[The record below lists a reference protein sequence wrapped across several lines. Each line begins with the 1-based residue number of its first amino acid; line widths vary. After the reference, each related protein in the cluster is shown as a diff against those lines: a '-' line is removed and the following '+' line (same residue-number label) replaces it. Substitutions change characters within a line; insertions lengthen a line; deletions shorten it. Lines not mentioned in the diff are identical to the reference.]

1 MAFRTSRTFTVR
13 GRPPRLAGGISE
25 PTSAHSASVKSL
37 SYLRP
42 RRSAAARCSGFHMR
56 HLSPT
61 QVPHKES
68 QPIRPTQLLSGRGL
82 RALPRSS
89 DFRSVAWAE
98 TAQHQA
104 DHGEADEHGRLASVT
119 LVIAGEPTTTA
130 DPCEGAFDD
139 PSFRQDNEAVLVA
152 AAHDLQFPD
161 ARARDDGRHLA
172 PLIARVADEALNE
185 REAAS
190 CLPQQSLCTVS
201 ILDACRMHAD
211 GQQQAERIGQDVA
224 LAAKHLLA
232 SVIAG
237 RVERSPPL
245 TAPFAVWLSMIA
257 VVGLASRPACSR
269 TSTVRGR
276 PPRLAGGISEPT
288 SAHSA
293 SVKSLSYLRPRRSAA
308 ARCSGFHMRHLSPT
322 QVPHKESQPIRPTQL
337 LSGSALRSA
346 FSAASRR
353 NSGSDA
359 AAENPDRA
367 VSEGW
372 EFQVA
377 LPSSRHLE
385 V

>member
-68 QPIRPTQLLSGRGL
+68 QPIRPTQLLSGSAL

-224 LAAKHLLA
+224 R
-232 SVIAG
+232 AG
-237 RVERSPPL
+237 YQGRKRCDQHRFVVLPKRWIVERTLAWISRCRRL
-245 TAPFAVWLSMIA
+245 VRDYERHARKAAVF
-257 VVGLASRPACSR
+257 V
-269 TSTVRGR
+269 
-276 PPRLAGGISEPT
+276 RLAMIR
-288 SAHSA
+288 
-293 SVKSLSYLRPRRSAA
+293 LMLRRL
-308 ARCSGFHMRHLSPT
+308 G
-322 QVPHKESQPIRPTQL
+322 
-337 LSGSALRSA
+337 
-346 FSAASRR
+346 
-353 NSGSDA
+353 
-359 AAENPDRA
+359 
-367 VSEGW
+367 
-372 EFQVA
+372 
-377 LPSSRHLE
+377 PSH
-385 V
+385 